1 LGHIHARRL
10 KRLNIAVLQASSRIN
25 AHQNFPFTYIR
36 KNAYT
41 CNQAERRAV
50 KKEDREER
58 GERKRGWS

>member
-1 LGHIHARRL
+1 
-10 KRLNIAVLQASSRIN
+10 LQASSRIN